1 MKDGPLDMR
10 MNKASDLTAEIVIND
25 YEEKKNFIKY

>member
-10 MNKASDLTAEIVIND
+10 MNKASDLTAEIVLLMIM
-25 YEEKKNFIKY
+25 KKKTL

>member
-10 MNKASDLTAEIVIND
+10 MNQASDLTAEIVVND
-25 YEEKKNFIKY
+25 YEGKNFIKY